1 VGAAE
6 LNVQYLRR
14 TDDDPMFDGGGLGT
28 VTSEGGF
35 AELLVRPANS
45 KWHFFGLY
53 NLVTADAPLLDVR
66 LGGAAGLDRY
76 ESLTGGLG
84 YLARRNFR
92 VTAEATRDLEQRTT
106 RWSAGMVT
114 AF

>member
-1 VGAAE
+1 M
-6 LNVQYLRR
+6 NVQYLRR
-14 TDDDPMFDGGGLGT
+14 TDDDPMFNGAGLGT

-35 AELLVRPANS
+35 AEVLVRPASS